1 MKLEIKTFSVHSGQ
15 GILSNKNT
23 FLLLRLILSLMQNQT
38 KSSNKFLKFD
48 NIVYHS
54 LAKYKFFFN
63 PFSSKEHVLRIAE
76 FGLVETLFE
85 FIC

>member
-1 MKLEIKTFSVHSGQ
+1 
-15 GILSNKNT
+15 
-23 FLLLRLILSLMQNQT
+23 MQNQA
-38 KSSNKFLKFD
+38 KISNKFLKFD